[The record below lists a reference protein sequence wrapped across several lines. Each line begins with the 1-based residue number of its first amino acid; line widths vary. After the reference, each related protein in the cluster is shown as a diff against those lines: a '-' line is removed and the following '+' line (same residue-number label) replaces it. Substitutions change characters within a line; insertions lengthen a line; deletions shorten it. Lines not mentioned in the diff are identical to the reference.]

1 MGVVAMEEKERIEGL
16 VTIHRHVYL
25 PIETFIQQ
33 HCNEHPSKQ
42 QPIAGITTTIITSSI
57 HTINRIILNIPKWS
71 LQPPQQILIMMLI
84 KIKED
89 YLRQVSIYPHH
100 PIFPPSMIKS
110 NSTLQRTH
118 IIKLLHITK
127 ITSKKVCRKEA

>member
-1 MGVVAMEEKERIEGL
+1 MAMEEKVRIEGL
-16 VTIHRHVYL
+16 ATIHRHVYL
-25 PIETFIQQ
+25 PIARFIQQ
-33 HCNEHPSKQ
+33 PCNEHPSKQ

-71 LQPPQQILIMMLI
+71 PQPPQQILITMLI

-100 PIFPPSMIKS
+100 PIFPPSTIKS